1 MAYEQKDNSGIMFV
15 NDRKESDKH
24 PDRTGNAMIDGKQY
38 WVSGWVKQGAKGP
51 FLSLAFKPKE
61 ERKEASIQTK
71 DRGSYAVQTKTNQ
84 SLDDDMDS
92 EIPF

>member
-15 NDRKESDKH
+15 NDRKTESKH
-24 PDRTGNAMIDGKQY
+24 PDRTGNCMIEGREF

-51 FLSLAFKPKE
+51 FLTLSFKPKDGQ
-61 ERKEASIQTK
+61 ERRIP
-71 DRGSYAVQTKTNQ
+71 GSAKTPINI
-84 SLDDDMDS
+84 DD